1 MQLYLNLIAILLLS
15 GIALLNLALELR
27 RDLMMLQ
34 QNSYR
39 AERYMRWLGTSAD
52 KAFFVFGNRVPA
64 FASSAYGSCL
74 YIVNVAVIA

>member
-15 GIALLNLALELR
+15 GIALLNDATTKQLPCGALYEVAG
-27 RDLMMLQ
+27 
-34 QNSYR
+34 YIC
-39 AERYMRWLGTSAD
+39 RYNVMD

>member
-52 KAFFVFGNRVPA
+52 TTSWIRLFSYLAIG
-64 FASSAYGSCL
+64 CL
-74 YIVNVAVIA
+74 DRKSVV